1 MTGGDDESLFLGLDA
16 STQAL
21 KASLVDSLLLVV
33 DEVEV
38 RFDSD
43 LPHYHTRGGTLPSGA
58 ADGQVHSPVAMLV
71 EAFDVLFDRIK
82 HASWPVDRIVSIS
95 AAGQQHASVY
105 WSRSAGQALGSAND
119 PSKKLS
125 EQITAT
131 AFSRQT
137 VPSWQDS
144 STLAECEALEA
155 QFPGGAQGL
164 IQATGSKAHA
174 RFTGPQIMRFCRLN
188 PRAYEETSRIS
199 LVSSFV
205 TTLLCLDGEVKPVDE
220 SDACGMNMWDIQSQQ
235 WSKDALSIISAGQPA
250 ELESKL
256 GSVELDAARPVGKIS
271 RWLQLRYGFD
281 KSCIV
286 CSATG
291 DNPATF
297 LSFTL
302 NQAEALVSLGTSD
315 TLLVSTNQYCPHG
328 EYHAFAHPAQSPGRE
343 RRYFNMLVY
352 KSTCLQ
358 HDRGRRGVAY
368 LCRFR
373 WLLGPRICSR
383 QALPVVLGRIQSVH
397 HRPMFPERRR
407 YKDRLLVAEARN
419 HRAYILLRLQR
430 SHLTYIITY
439 LLFIPLYL
447 SLFPFFFFSACSTS
461 PFAAHECERNIQVR
475 VEDIMPD
482 LSKSR

>member
-1 MTGGDDESLFLGLDA
+1 MTGGNDESLFLGLDA

-21 KASLVDSLLLVV
+21 KASLVDSLLVVV

-43 LPHYHTRGGTLPSGA
+43 LPHYHTRGGTLPSEA
-58 ADGQVHSPVAMLV
+58 ADGQVHSPVALLV

-82 HASWPVDRIVSIS
+82 QASWPVHRIVSIS

-105 WSRSAGQALGSAND
+105 WSRSASQALASAND

-164 IQATGSKAHA
+164 IHNTGSKAHA
-174 RFTGPQIMRFCRLN
+174 RFTGPQIMRFRRLN
-188 PRAYEETSRIS
+188 PQAYEETSRIS

-220 SDACGMNMWDIQSQQ
+220 SDACGMNMWDIPSQQ

-250 ELESKL
+250 ELESKM
-256 GSVELDAARPVGKIS
+256 GSVELDAARVVGKIS

-328 EYHAFAHPAQSPGRE
+328 EYHAFAHPAQSPGE
-343 RRYFNMLVY
+343 RGDT
-352 KSTCLQ
+352 STCSST
-358 HDRGRRGVAY
+358 RVRV
-368 LCRFR
+368 
-373 WLLGPRICSR
+373 
-383 QALPVVLGRIQSVH
+383 
-397 HRPMFPERRR
+397 
-407 YKDRLLVAEARN
+407 
-419 HRAYILLRLQR
+419 
-430 SHLTYIITY
+430 
-439 LLFIPLYL
+439 
-447 SLFPFFFFSACSTS
+447 CSTI
-461 PFAAHECERNIQVR
+461 E
-475 VEDIMPD
+475 VEET
-482 LSKSR
+482 